1 MYVGRREA
9 DADLPRGTPR
19 ARELARRAAARHTT
33 KAHLIREALDAY
45 LGQGDDEAE
54 RLRRFR
60 DAVDGAAG
68 VAPYLPESAAFVR
81 ASRKG
86 DLERQES
93 LRERAGA

>member
-1 MYVGRREA
+1 LA
-9 DADLPRGTPR
+9 DVKRTQIYLEERH

-54 RLRRFR
+54 RLQRFR

-68 VAPYLPESAAFVR
+68 VAPYLPDGAAFVR
-81 ASRKG
+81 GSREG
-86 DLERQES
+86 DLERRDA
-93 LRERAGA
+93 LRERSGA